1 MQVDKSEIDMENYK
15 EIHFFTS
22 SSLIV
27 RNPEAKIENEN
38 SVPDYNLPITYM
50 KHSFKHN
57 FKSFCMQ
64 FLLESIIGNKEMFSS
79 LEW

>member
-15 EIHFFTS
+15 EIHFFTI

-38 SVPDYNLPITYM
+38 SVPDYNLPITYL
-50 KHSFKHN
+50 KHSLSTTLKVLHAIYLGDN
-57 FKSFCMQ
+57 YR
-64 FLLESIIGNKEMFSS
+64 E
-79 LEW
+79 

>member
-15 EIHFFTS
+15 EIHFFTN
-22 SSLIV
+22 SSLIL

-38 SVPDYNLPITYM
+38 SVPDYNLPVTYL
-50 KHSFKHN
+50 KRSFKHK

-64 FLLESIIGNKEMFSS
+64 FLLEIIIGNKEVFSS
-79 LEW
+79 LE

>member
-38 SVPDYNLPITYM
+38 NVHDYNLSITYL
-50 KHSFKHN
+50 KYSFKHN
-57 FKSFCMQ
+57 FKKICLQ

-79 LEW
+79 LK